1 MSLSKTIALSAL
13 TTLALSLSTAQVN
26 AEPTAAAPAKPA
38 AEHHAPPAVK
48 VTLED
53 LKKRPKTKLK
63 IAKSDTVLYVA
74 DLHCAHCAKNV
85 SSKLYTVKGVVK
97 VRTDIKADVAI
108 ISPQSKKKLDP
119 LALWKAADK
128 SGFPALKLVGPAGTY
143 VRDSK
148 TKQIVRLADKKPAP
162 AKS

>member
-1 MSLSKTIALSAL
+1 MSFSK
-13 TTLALSLSTAQVN
+13 TLALGVLTICTISQAIRQSN
-26 AEPTAAAPAKPA
+26 AEPAVTAPAKPA
-38 AEHHAPPAVK
+38 AQHHTPPAVK

-63 IAKSDTVLYVA
+63 IAKSDTVLHVA
-74 DLHCAHCAKNV
+74 DLHCAHCAKNIA
-85 SSKLYTVKGVVK
+85 SKLYTVKGVVK

-108 ISPQSKKKLDP
+108 ITPQSKKQLDP
-119 LALWKAADK
+119 MALWKAADK
-128 SGFPALKLVGPAGTY
+128 SGFPALKLVGPKGTY

-148 TKQIVRLADKKPAP
+148 TKQVVRLADKKPAP